1 MTHLSLRSEYAIKAL
16 VCLALGIGGR
26 PVQARE
32 IASFGGIPA
41 KFLERVMQDLRQ
53 AGLVGS
59 RRGKGGGYV
68 LARDP
73 DGITFAAVIDLI
85 EGSDGGKGRMRRDDA
100 AEQLVAPVWHEVREA
115 TRDILEAATIAGAAA
130 RAGAH
135 PMYYI

>member
-16 VCLALGIGGR
+16 VRLALAREGR

-32 IASFGGIPA
+32 IAAFGGIPV

-73 DGITFAAVIDLI
+73 EGITFAQVIDLI
-85 EGSDGGKGRMRRDDA
+85 EGSDGGKGRMQRDDA
-100 AEQLVAPVWHEVREA
+100 AEQLVAPVWRDVRDA
-115 TRDILEAATIAGAAA
+115 TRDILEAATVAGAAA
-130 RAGAH
+130 RAGAQ